1 MGKTVTSVVSAGLMI
16 AGVIATGG
24 LGTALI
30 VAGIAVQAASAFI
43 FKDKVPGSGYRDQ
56 SERKQML
63 RSASAPE
70 TVVVGKTMMS
80 GLLFFAEEEEGEQ
93 DENEELYMAL
103 AIASHPIHKLGQIY
117 FNDDKIEDLGDNA
130 QYEFHNGRTEA
141 DPYLLKHAP
150 SWKEDM
156 IGRGLAWLRLTLRF
170 DQEKFPYGVPNVK
183 SELWGKEIY
192 DPRTEKTAWSN
203 NGALVILDYYRHYLG
218 VPDSDIDWNAFKV
231 AADICDET
239 VQTPDGKSEP
249 RYTLN
254 GAYELEE
261 SPASVLEMMHKCI
274 AGEPTYIA
282 GKHGILMQVYN
293 GPALLTIDESQ
304 IIDTVTV
311 TPELSLR
318 DATNAIYGTFVDAE
332 QQYNKTDFEPVVIE
346 EWIEEDGL
354 EIKENMDYRFVT
366 SPYQANRLA
375 NLYLRKKRAGR
386 RIQLR
391 MNLDGYAYRPGD
403 VVKLELPSLGIS
415 DLEFRIADWKF
426 HPSEG
431 VEITLEEDGPY
442 IYEDLASKP
451 FVRPP
456 FTKLPT
462 GGVPAPINLAF
473 VPLSVTD
480 IVQGYISWQN
490 VASDIRYNTV
500 NILQND
506 KVIQSIQV
514 PGERVDING
523 LTRGT
528 YRVEVRAINVAGA
541 MSAPAISD
549 FAIQAPPAPIGVE
562 ITPGMFSLTA
572 SPRQGDS
579 AVFGYTFE
587 FWFSEKKLANLS
599 ENEVIT
605 KTNKVGQGQFWTKDN
620 LKAGTDYW
628 FYVRTV
634 NSYGKSQFVEA
645 VGQAS
650 GTPKD
655 MLDELGNN
663 FLTAEAGQIM
673 QEQID
678 FSKEAIAE
686 LELDTIDVKQKVVS
700 IDRDVEAVNEAVM
713 MNTKFTTEVHF
724 SLKEE
729 VADRK
734 AEIFRI
740 EQVQVTDREA
750 AARWQEQ
757 ITAKVDYNASEILN
771 IKDAQSSYE
780 KATAQQISQV
790 KADVDGVKSR
800 VTTVETAT
808 ADLKQSQAKFEQ
820 STTAEFGEMR
830 GYITHFETSLS
841 NVELAV
847 SEAIMQT
854 TAQVNQ
860 HSSELLQSKADVK
873 RIANATATNEKATAE
888 LAESVKAHYEDSQA
902 EFVDVRKSIAEK
914 DKAHS
919 ERTEQVRA
927 ELGKNINANKEEI
940 DKTNKE
946 LSDISAAVT
955 TNTKAIAETD
965 KTLTELEQVSS
976 SRFDSN
982 EATIA
987 NIQNTQANAESSQAE
1002 TTLQLAAQQNEQG
1015 SELLRAK
1022 ASIRETNKIIVDND
1036 KAYAQKFTQIDA
1048 QLGENGARFTRVEE
1062 ALADTQQSV
1071 AKSIERLDARFDE
1084 QEGMIEEKMQAT
1096 FKQTGDGVVTH
1107 SINITIV
1114 HNNVKYNAAG
1124 QVISAQVKNGKLES
1138 FIGYNANNF
1147 AWYNPVNGK
1156 MELFMAA
1163 KNGQLFIRD
1172 LFIEDGSITNAKI
1185 GNVIQSNNY
1194 LNGRPSWIIN
1204 KNGFAEFQ
1212 NIKAR
1217 GEIEATSG
1225 RLKNV
1230 VIEESCDILGKL
1242 KVENLEGNI
1251 VTVTQDVYHNLSF
1264 SHSNIV
1270 ELFKVKRRTQK
1281 CFIWV
1286 QGALTPYEV
1295 IPGGSSR
1302 VENRSAFAY
1311 RAPGYDSNGGEAD
1324 IYIDG
1329 VIQPRPNIYNMRGT
1343 SVSDTYAVNEFV
1355 LELSPGEG
1363 VASIGIKIPRLNS
1376 ETTRFIMRAR
1386 IIVFPDNQDV
1396 IFN

>member
-130 QYEFHNGRTEA
+130 QYEFHNGRTEV
-141 DPYLLKHAP
+141 DPYLLKKAP

-192 DPRTEKTAWSN
+192 DPRTEKTEWSN

-218 VPDSDIDWNAFKV
+218 VPDSDIDWDAFKS

-239 VQTPDGKSEP
+239 VQTPDGKNEP

-462 GGVPAPINLAF
+462 GGVAAPINLAF

-500 NILQND
+500 NILQNG

-549 FAIQAPPAPIGVE
+549 FAIQAPPSPIGVE

-572 SPRQGDS
+572 SPKQGDS

-605 KTNKVGQGQFWTKDN
+605 KTNKVGQGNFWTQEN
-620 LKAGTDYW
+620 LKAGHTYY
-628 FYVRTV
+628 FYIRTI
-634 NSYGKSQFVEA
+634 NSYGKSVFVEA
-645 VGQAS
+645 S
-650 GTPKD
+650 GVPVSLPSD
-655 MLDELGNN
+655 IFDDLDNTVRETDA
-663 FLTAEAGQIM
+663 F
-673 QEQID
+673 
-678 FSKEAIAE
+678 K
-686 LELDTIDVKQKVVS
+686 ELDKKLD
-700 IDRDVEAVNEAVM
+700 
-713 MNTKFTTEVHF
+713 
-724 SLKEE
+724 
-729 VADRK
+729 
-734 AEIFRI
+734 
-740 EQVQVTDREA
+740 
-750 AARWQEQ
+750 W
-757 ITAKVDYNASEILN
+757 NA
-771 IKDAQSSYE
+771 
-780 KATAQQISQV
+780 
-790 KADVDGVKSR
+790 
-800 VTTVETAT
+800 ETAIILSN
-808 ADLKQSQAKFEQ
+808 ADSQLSRSLLVKHGQSQA
-820 STTAEFGEMR
+820 GIR
-830 GYITHFETSLS
+830 
-841 NVELAV
+841 ELW
-847 SEAIMQT
+847 
-854 TAQVNQ
+854 
-860 HSSELLQSKADVK
+860 
-873 RIANATATNEKATAE
+873 
-888 LAESVKAHYEDSQA
+888 
-902 EFVDVRKSIAEK
+902 
-914 DKAHS
+914 
-919 ERTEQVRA
+919 QVRA
-927 ELGKNINANKEEI
+927 TDNEAWAQEVKEIYSAVGDNTSAIKETQTSITNLDEAIGQRFTEI
-940 DKTNKE
+940 RTKVDQAEADIASNSQAISNTNK
-946 LSDISAAVT
+946 AF
-955 TNTKAIAETD
+955 AEN
-965 KTLTELEQVSS
+965 KTQV
-976 SRFDSN
+976 
-982 EATIA
+982 
-987 NIQNTQANAESSQAE
+987 QA
-1002 TTLQLAAQQNEQG
+1002 
-1015 SELLRAK
+1015 K
-1022 ASIRETNKIIVDND
+1022 
-1036 KAYAQKFTQIDA
+1036 
-1048 QLGENGARFTRVEE
+1048 
-1062 ALADTQQSV
+1062 
-1071 AKSIERLDARFDE
+1071 FDE
-1084 QEGMIEEKMQAT
+1084 QEGMIQEKMQAT
-1096 FKQTGDGVVTH
+1096 FEQSGDGVVAH
-1107 SINITIV
+1107 SINITIKHDGV
-1114 HNNVKYNAAG
+1114 SYNAAG

-1138 FIGYNANNF
+1138 FFGYNANNF
-1147 AWYNPVNGK
+1147 AWYNPANGK
-1156 MELFMAA
+1156 MELFMYA
-1163 KNGQLFIRD
+1163 KNGQFFVRD

-1194 LNGRPSWIIN
+1194 VAGKSGWIIN
-1204 KNGFAEFQ
+1204 KNGFGEFQ

-1230 VIEESCDILGKL
+1230 VIEESCEILGKL
-1242 KVENLEGNI
+1242 NVENLEGNI
-1251 VTVTQDVYHNLSF
+1251 ISIHRD
-1264 SHSNIV
+1264 NIYLR
-1270 ELFKVKRRTQK
+1270 EIWNDGNIHTIFKVKQRSQYCT
-1281 CFIWV
+1281 IWV
-1286 QGALTPYEV
+1286 DGTITADET
-1295 IPGGSSR
+1295 IPINAIHK
-1302 VENRSAFAY
+1302 VENRAVIAY
-1311 RAPGYDSNGGEAD
+1311 RAPGFPIERAMFSVFMDGKEVDFNSHIYPLVTGNVAGFYAANDITITIPPGNSIVEIGIRIPHIPGESNGVLIRGRVFLLPHSDE
-1324 IYIDG
+1324 
-1329 VIQPRPNIYNMRGT
+1329 VILIN
-1343 SVSDTYAVNEFV
+1343 
-1355 LELSPGEG
+1355 
-1363 VASIGIKIPRLNS
+1363 
-1376 ETTRFIMRAR
+1376 
-1386 IIVFPDNQDV
+1386 
-1396 IFN
+1396 

>member
-218 VPDSDIDWNAFKV
+218 VPDSDIDWNAFKS

-403 VVKLELPSLGIS
+403 VIKLELPSLGIS

-500 NILQND
+500 NILQNG

-605 KTNKVGQGQFWTKDN
+605 KTNKVGQGNFWTQEN
-620 LKAGTDYW
+620 LKAGHTYY
-628 FYVRTV
+628 FYIRTI
-634 NSYGKSQFVEA
+634 NSYGKSVFVEA
-645 VGQAS
+645 S
-650 GTPKD
+650 GVPVSLPTD
-655 MLDELGNN
+655 IFDDLD
-663 FLTAEAGQIM
+663 
-673 QEQID
+673 
-678 FSKEAIAE
+678 
-686 LELDTIDVKQKVVS
+686 
-700 IDRDVEAVNEAVM
+700 
-713 MNTKFTTEVHF
+713 NT
-724 SLKEE
+724 
-729 VADRK
+729 
-734 AEIFRI
+734 
-740 EQVQVTDREA
+740 
-750 AARWQEQ
+750 
-757 ITAKVDYNASEILN
+757 
-771 IKDAQSSYE
+771 
-780 KATAQQISQV
+780 
-790 KADVDGVKSR
+790 
-800 VTTVETAT
+800 
-808 ADLKQSQAKFEQ
+808 
-820 STTAEFGEMR
+820 
-830 GYITHFETSLS
+830 
-841 NVELAV
+841 
-847 SEAIMQT
+847 
-854 TAQVNQ
+854 
-860 HSSELLQSKADVK
+860 
-873 RIANATATNEKATAE
+873 
-888 LAESVKAHYEDSQA
+888 
-902 EFVDVRKSIAEK
+902 
-914 DKAHS
+914 
-919 ERTEQVRA
+919 
-927 ELGKNINANKEEI
+927 
-940 DKTNKE
+940 
-946 LSDISAAVT
+946 
-955 TNTKAIAETD
+955 
-965 KTLTELEQVSS
+965 
-976 SRFDSN
+976 
-982 EATIA
+982 
-987 NIQNTQANAESSQAE
+987 
-1002 TTLQLAAQQNEQG
+1002 
-1015 SELLRAK
+1015 
-1022 ASIRETNKIIVDND
+1022 IRETEAFKQLDEKLNWNTESIAVLTNATYSLSTDVLQRSANAQAGITQLQQLRVSDNEAWAQDIKRVYASIDENAAEVKRAQNSIVDLN
-1036 KAYAQKFTQIDA
+1036 KAFAED
-1048 QLGENGARFTRVEE
+1048 RTRV
-1062 ALADTQQSV
+1062 Q
-1071 AKSIERLDARFDE
+1071 ARFDE

-1096 FKQTGDGVVTH
+1096 FEQSGDGVVTH
-1107 SINITIV
+1107 SINITIK
-1114 HNNVKYNAAG
+1114 HNGVSYNAAG

-1138 FIGYNANNF
+1138 YIGYNANNF

-1156 MELFMAA
+1156 MELFMYA

-1194 LNGRPSWIIN
+1194 VAGKSGWIIN
-1204 KNGFAEFQ
+1204 KNGFAELQ

-1264 SHSNIV
+1264 SHNNIV

-1286 QGALTPYEV
+1286 QGALNPYER
-1295 IPGGSSR
+1295 IPNNG
-1302 VENRSAFAY
+1302 VKPENRSAFAY
-1311 RAPGYDSNGGEAD
+1311 RAPFYRNGAGAAD

-1329 VIQPRPNIYNMRGT
+1329 VIQPRPSIYNMEDT
-1343 SVSDTYAVNEFV
+1343 STSDFYAVNEFV

-1363 VASIGIKIPRLNS
+1363 VASIGIKIPQGGS

>member
-415 DLEFRIADWKF
+415 ELEFRIADWKF

-500 NILQND
+500 NILQNG

-549 FAIQAPPAPIGVE
+549 FAIQAPPAPISVE

-605 KTNKVGQGQFWTKDN
+605 KTNKVGQGNFWTQEN
-620 LKAGTDYW
+620 LKAGHTYY
-628 FYVRTV
+628 FYIRTI
-634 NSYGKSQFVEA
+634 NSYGKSVFVEA
-645 VGQAS
+645 SGVPVSLPTDIFDDLDNTVRETEAFKQLSEELKWNTESIAVLTNATYSLSTDVLQRSANAQA
-650 GTPKD
+650 GITQ
-655 MLDELGNN
+655 LQQLR
-663 FLTAEAGQIM
+663 
-673 QEQID
+673 
-678 FSKEAIAE
+678 
-686 LELDTIDVKQKVVS
+686 VS
-700 IDRDVEAVNEAVM
+700 DNEAWAQDIKRVYASIGE
-713 MNTKFTTEVHF
+713 N
-724 SLKEE
+724 
-729 VADRK
+729 A
-734 AEIFRI
+734 AEIKHAQNSI
-740 EQVQVTDREA
+740 
-750 AARWQEQ
+750 
-757 ITAKVDYNASEILN
+757 VDL
-771 IKDAQSSYE
+771 
-780 KATAQQISQV
+780 
-790 KADVDGVKSR
+790 
-800 VTTVETAT
+800 
-808 ADLKQSQAKFEQ
+808 
-820 STTAEFGEMR
+820 
-830 GYITHFETSLS
+830 
-841 NVELAV
+841 
-847 SEAIMQT
+847 
-854 TAQVNQ
+854 
-860 HSSELLQSKADVK
+860 
-873 RIANATATNEKATAE
+873 
-888 LAESVKAHYEDSQA
+888 
-902 EFVDVRKSIAEK
+902 
-914 DKAHS
+914 DKAFS
-919 ERTEQVRA
+919 EDRTRVQ
-927 ELGKNINANKEEI
+927 
-940 DKTNKE
+940 
-946 LSDISAAVT
+946 
-955 TNTKAIAETD
+955 
-965 KTLTELEQVSS
+965 
-976 SRFDSN
+976 
-982 EATIA
+982 
-987 NIQNTQANAESSQAE
+987 
-1002 TTLQLAAQQNEQG
+1002 
-1015 SELLRAK
+1015 
-1022 ASIRETNKIIVDND
+1022 
-1036 KAYAQKFTQIDA
+1036 
-1048 QLGENGARFTRVEE
+1048 ARFN
-1062 ALADTQQSV
+1062 
-1071 AKSIERLDARFDE
+1071 E

-1096 FKQTGDGVVTH
+1096 FEQSGDGVVTH
-1107 SINITIV
+1107 SINITIK
-1114 HNNVKYNAAG
+1114 HNGVSYNAAG

-1147 AWYNPVNGK
+1147 AWYNPANGK
-1156 MELFMAA
+1156 MELFMYA
-1163 KNGQLFIRD
+1163 KNGQLFIKEAFLDKANVREMV
-1172 LFIEDGSITNAKI
+1172 LSEAIKSKNYELGKAGFIIDANT
-1185 GNVIQSNNY
+1185 GN
-1194 LNGRPSWIIN
+1194 
-1204 KNGFAEFQ
+1204 AEF
-1212 NIKAR
+1212 NNATFR
-1217 GEIEATSG
+1217 GTIDGADGNFNGTV
-1225 RLKNV
+1225 KV
-1230 VIEESCDILGKL
+1230 GKL
-1242 KVENLEGNI
+1242 IGNI
-1251 VTVTQDVYHNLSF
+1251 VSISDEIYINDKWKGDG
-1264 SHSNIV
+1264 IK
-1270 ELFKVKRRTQK
+1270 ELFKFKQRDTP
-1281 CFIWV
+1281 CYLWV
-1286 QGALTPYEV
+1286 SGSLHQDDYIPDWFGTKTPNRALMGYMAPYMGWGRGVAEIYV
-1295 IPGGSSR
+1295 DGILNAKTVSVWSGNP
-1302 VENRSAFAY
+1302 
-1311 RAPGYDSNGGEAD
+1311 SNTRKDE
-1324 IYIDG
+1324 Y
-1329 VIQPRPNIYNMRGT
+1329 VC
-1343 SVSDTYAVNEFV
+1343 NEFV
-1355 LELSPGEG
+1355 VKIPAGKGTS
-1363 VASIGIKIPRLNS
+1363 SIGIKIPYAGGGHGG
-1376 ETTRFIMRAR
+1376 EWTEFILRGRVFA
-1386 IIVFPDNQDV
+1386 FPDSSEEFLIN
-1396 IFN
+1396 

>member
-218 VPDSDIDWNAFKV
+218 VPDSDIDWNAFKS

-587 FWFSEKKLANLS
+587 FWFSEKKLTNLS

-605 KTNKVGQGQFWTKDN
+605 KTNKIGQGNFWTQEN
-620 LKAGTDYW
+620 LKAGHTYY
-628 FYVRTV
+628 FYIRTI
-634 NSYGKSQFVEA
+634 NSYGKSVFVEA
-645 VGQAS
+645 S
-650 GTPKD
+650 GVPVSLPTD
-655 MLDELGNN
+655 IFDDLDNTVRE
-663 FLTAEAGQIM
+663 TEAFKQLS
-673 QEQID
+673 EKLNWNTE
-678 FSKEAIAE
+678 SIAE
-686 LELDTIDVKQKVVS
+686 LV
-700 IDRDVEAVNEAVM
+700 
-713 MNTKFTTEVHF
+713 
-724 SLKEE
+724 
-729 VADRK
+729 
-734 AEIFRI
+734 
-740 EQVQVTDREA
+740 
-750 AARWQEQ
+750 
-757 ITAKVDYNASEILN
+757 
-771 IKDAQSSYE
+771 
-780 KATAQQISQV
+780 
-790 KADVDGVKSR
+790 
-800 VTTVETAT
+800 
-808 ADLKQSQAKFEQ
+808 
-820 STTAEFGEMR
+820 
-830 GYITHFETSLS
+830 
-841 NVELAV
+841 
-847 SEAIMQT
+847 
-854 TAQVNQ
+854 
-860 HSSELLQSKADVK
+860 
-873 RIANATATNEKATAE
+873 NAT
-888 LAESVKAHYEDSQA
+888 Y
-902 EFVDVRKSIAEK
+902 
-914 DKAHS
+914 
-919 ERTEQVRA
+919 
-927 ELGKNINANKEEI
+927 
-940 DKTNKE
+940 E
-946 LSDISAAVT
+946 LS
-955 TNTKAIAETD
+955 TD
-965 KTLTELEQVSS
+965 LLV
-976 SRFDSN
+976 RDG
-982 EATIA
+982 
-987 NIQNTQANAESSQAE
+987 NTQAGIKDLRKVFANQQEAWAQEIKEIYSAVGENKSAIEETQTSITKLDEAFGQRFTAIRTDMDNAQADIISNSQAIS
-1002 TTLQLAAQQNEQG
+1002 N
-1015 SELLRAK
+1015 
-1022 ASIRETNKIIVDND
+1022 TNKAFAEN
-1036 KAYAQKFTQIDA
+1036 KTQV
-1048 QLGENGARFTRVEE
+1048 Q
-1062 ALADTQQSV
+1062 
-1071 AKSIERLDARFDE
+1071 AKFDE
-1084 QEGMIEEKMQAT
+1084 QEGMIQEKMQAT
-1096 FKQTGDGVVTH
+1096 FKQSGDGVVTH
-1107 SINITIV
+1107 SINITIK
-1114 HNNVKYNAAG
+1114 HNGVSYNAAG

-1163 KNGQLFIRD
+1163 KNGQFFIREA
-1172 LFIEDGSITNAKI
+1172 FIGDATITSAKI
-1185 GNVIQSNNY
+1185 ADVLQSTN
-1194 LNGRPSWIIN
+1194 
-1204 KNGFAEFQ
+1204 
-1212 NIKAR
+1212 
-1217 GEIEATSG
+1217 
-1225 RLKNV
+1225 
-1230 VIEESCDILGKL
+1230 
-1242 KVENLEGNI
+1242 
-1251 VTVTQDVYHNLSF
+1251 F
-1264 SHSNIV
+1264 SHAN
-1270 ELFKVKRRTQK
+1270 KV
-1281 CFIWV
+1281 
-1286 QGALTPYEV
+1286 
-1295 IPGGSSR
+1295 
-1302 VENRSAFAY
+1302 
-1311 RAPGYDSNGGEAD
+1311 GY
-1324 IYIDG
+1324 
-1329 VIQPRPNIYNMRGT
+1329 QLNMRTGEEIKYGNNAQGYWIETNILKRLFDKKGT
-1343 SVSDTYAVNEFV
+1343 MR
-1355 LELSPGEG
+1355 
-1363 VASIGIKIPRLNS
+1363 IRMGIW
-1376 ETTRFIMRAR
+1376 
-1386 IIVFPDNQDV
+1386 
-1396 IFN
+1396 

>member
-103 AIASHPIHKLGQIY
+103 ALASHPIHKLGQIY
-117 FNDDKIEDLGDNA
+117 FNDDKIEDLGNNA
-130 QYEFHNGRTEA
+130 QYELHNGRTEA

-282 GKHGILMQVYN
+282 GKHGILMQIYN

-403 VVKLELPSLGIS
+403 VIKLELPSLGIS

-462 GGVPAPINLAF
+462 GGVAAPINLAF

-500 NILQND
+500 NILQNG

-572 SPRQGDS
+572 YPKQGDS

-605 KTNKVGQGQFWTKDN
+605 KTNKVGQGNFWTQEN
-620 LKAGTDYW
+620 LKAGHTYY
-628 FYVRTV
+628 FYIRTI
-634 NSYGKSQFVEA
+634 NSYGKSVFVEA
-645 VGQAS
+645 SGVPVSLPTDIFDDLDNTVRETEAFKQLSEELKWNTESIAVLTNATYSLSTDVLQRSANAQAGITQLQQLRVSDNEAWAQEIKEIYSAVGENKSAIEETQTS
-650 GTPKD
+650 ITK
-655 MLDELGNN
+655 LDEAFGQR
-663 FLTAEAGQIM
+663 FTAIRTDMDNAQADIISNS
-673 QEQID
+673 Q
-678 FSKEAIAE
+678 AISNTNKAFAE
-686 LELDTIDVKQKVVS
+686 NKT
-700 IDRDVEAVNEAVM
+700 
-713 MNTKFTTEVHF
+713 
-724 SLKEE
+724 
-729 VADRK
+729 
-734 AEIFRI
+734 
-740 EQVQVTDREA
+740 QVQ
-750 AARWQEQ
+750 
-757 ITAKVDYNASEILN
+757 AK
-771 IKDAQSSYE
+771 
-780 KATAQQISQV
+780 
-790 KADVDGVKSR
+790 
-800 VTTVETAT
+800 
-808 ADLKQSQAKFEQ
+808 
-820 STTAEFGEMR
+820 
-830 GYITHFETSLS
+830 
-841 NVELAV
+841 
-847 SEAIMQT
+847 
-854 TAQVNQ
+854 
-860 HSSELLQSKADVK
+860 
-873 RIANATATNEKATAE
+873 
-888 LAESVKAHYEDSQA
+888 
-902 EFVDVRKSIAEK
+902 
-914 DKAHS
+914 
-919 ERTEQVRA
+919 
-927 ELGKNINANKEEI
+927 
-940 DKTNKE
+940 
-946 LSDISAAVT
+946 
-955 TNTKAIAETD
+955 
-965 KTLTELEQVSS
+965 
-976 SRFDSN
+976 
-982 EATIA
+982 
-987 NIQNTQANAESSQAE
+987 
-1002 TTLQLAAQQNEQG
+1002 
-1015 SELLRAK
+1015 
-1022 ASIRETNKIIVDND
+1022 
-1036 KAYAQKFTQIDA
+1036 
-1048 QLGENGARFTRVEE
+1048 
-1062 ALADTQQSV
+1062 
-1071 AKSIERLDARFDE
+1071 FDE
-1084 QEGMIEEKMQAT
+1084 QEGMIQEKMQAT
-1096 FKQTGDGVVTH
+1096 FEQSGDGVVTH
-1107 SINITIV
+1107 SINITIK
-1114 HNNVKYNAAG
+1114 HNGVSYNAAG

-1138 FIGYNANNF
+1138 YIGYNANNF

-1156 MELFMAA
+1156 MELFMYA

-1264 SHSNIV
+1264 SHNNIV

-1286 QGALTPYEV
+1286 QGALNPYER
-1295 IPGGSSR
+1295 IPNNG
-1302 VENRSAFAY
+1302 VKPENRSAFAY
-1311 RAPGYDSNGGEAD
+1311 RAPFYRNGAGAAD

-1329 VIQPRPNIYNMRGT
+1329 VIQPRPSIYNMEDT
-1343 SVSDTYAVNEFV
+1343 STSDFYAVNEFV

-1363 VASIGIKIPRLNS
+1363 VASIGIKIPQGGS

>member
-117 FNDDKIEDLGDNA
+117 FNDDKIEDLGNNA
-130 QYEFHNGRTEA
+130 QYEFHNDRTEA

-415 DLEFRIADWKF
+415 ELEFRIADWKF

-462 GGVPAPINLAF
+462 GGVPAPINLVF

-500 NILQND
+500 NILQNG

-605 KTNKVGQGQFWTKDN
+605 KTNKVGQGNFWTQEN
-620 LKAGTDYW
+620 LKAGHTYY
-628 FYVRTV
+628 FYIRTI
-634 NSYGKSQFVEA
+634 NSYGKSVFVEA
-645 VGQAS
+645 SGVPVSLPTDIFDDLDNTVRETEAFKQLSEELKWNTESIAVLTNATYSLSTDVLQRSANAQA
-650 GTPKD
+650 GITQ
-655 MLDELGNN
+655 LQQLR
-663 FLTAEAGQIM
+663 
-673 QEQID
+673 
-678 FSKEAIAE
+678 
-686 LELDTIDVKQKVVS
+686 VS
-700 IDRDVEAVNEAVM
+700 DNEAW
-713 MNTKFTTEVHF
+713 
-724 SLKEE
+724 
-729 VADRK
+729 AQD
-734 AEIFRI
+734 
-740 EQVQVTDREA
+740 
-750 AARWQEQ
+750 
-757 ITAKVDYNASEILN
+757 
-771 IKDAQSSYE
+771 IK
-780 KATAQQISQV
+780 
-790 KADVDGVKSR
+790 R
-800 VTTVETAT
+800 V
-808 ADLKQSQAKFEQ
+808 
-820 STTAEFGEMR
+820 
-830 GYITHFETSLS
+830 Y
-841 NVELAV
+841 
-847 SEAIMQT
+847 
-854 TAQVNQ
+854 
-860 HSSELLQSKADVK
+860 
-873 RIANATATNEKATAE
+873 
-888 LAESVKAHYEDSQA
+888 
-902 EFVDVRKSIAEK
+902 
-914 DKAHS
+914 
-919 ERTEQVRA
+919 
-927 ELGKNINANKEEI
+927 
-940 DKTNKE
+940 
-946 LSDISAAVT
+946 
-955 TNTKAIAETD
+955 
-965 KTLTELEQVSS
+965 
-976 SRFDSN
+976 
-982 EATIA
+982 
-987 NIQNTQANAESSQAE
+987 
-1002 TTLQLAAQQNEQG
+1002 
-1015 SELLRAK
+1015 
-1022 ASIRETNKIIVDND
+1022 ASIEDND
-1036 KAYAQKFTQIDA
+1036 KALRAEIKETQTSITELNKAFGQTTTEIRTELKITNDATNKRIDDTNQK
-1048 QLGENGARFTRVEE
+1048 LGNTDKEVGRIRADVLTNKE
-1062 ALADTQQSV
+1062 AISETNKAM
-1071 AKSIERLDARFDE
+1071 AKSEE
-1084 QEGMIEEKMQAT
+1084 QVQAQFGKQQGMINQKMQAE
-1096 FKQTGDGVVTH
+1096 FSQTGDGVVTH

-1138 FIGYNANNF
+1138 YIGYNANNF

-1163 KNGQLFIRD
+1163 KNGQFFIREA
-1172 LFIEDGSITNAKI
+1172 FIEDGSITNAKI

-1264 SHSNIV
+1264 SHNNIV

-1286 QGALTPYEV
+1286 QGALNPYER
-1295 IPGGSSR
+1295 IPNNG
-1302 VENRSAFAY
+1302 VKPENRSAFAY
-1311 RAPGYDSNGGEAD
+1311 RAPFYRNGAGAAD

-1329 VIQPRPNIYNMRGT
+1329 VIQPRPSIYNMEDTAT
-1343 SVSDTYAVNEFV
+1343 SDFYAVNEFV

-1363 VASIGIKIPRLNS
+1363 VASIGIKIPQGGS

>member
-117 FNDDKIEDLGDNA
+117 FNDDKIEDLGNNA
-130 QYEFHNGRTEA
+130 QYEFHNDRTEA

-293 GPALLTIDESQ
+293 GPALLIIDESQ

-500 NILQND
+500 NILQNG

-605 KTNKVGQGQFWTKDN
+605 KTNKVGQGNFWTQEN
-620 LKAGTDYW
+620 LKAGHTYY
-628 FYVRTV
+628 FYIRTI
-634 NSYGKSQFVEA
+634 NSYGKSVFVEA
-645 VGQAS
+645 S
-650 GTPKD
+650 GVPVSLPTD
-655 MLDELGNN
+655 IFDDLD
-663 FLTAEAGQIM
+663 
-673 QEQID
+673 
-678 FSKEAIAE
+678 
-686 LELDTIDVKQKVVS
+686 
-700 IDRDVEAVNEAVM
+700 
-713 MNTKFTTEVHF
+713 NT
-724 SLKEE
+724 
-729 VADRK
+729 
-734 AEIFRI
+734 
-740 EQVQVTDREA
+740 
-750 AARWQEQ
+750 
-757 ITAKVDYNASEILN
+757 
-771 IKDAQSSYE
+771 
-780 KATAQQISQV
+780 
-790 KADVDGVKSR
+790 
-800 VTTVETAT
+800 
-808 ADLKQSQAKFEQ
+808 
-820 STTAEFGEMR
+820 
-830 GYITHFETSLS
+830 
-841 NVELAV
+841 
-847 SEAIMQT
+847 
-854 TAQVNQ
+854 
-860 HSSELLQSKADVK
+860 
-873 RIANATATNEKATAE
+873 
-888 LAESVKAHYEDSQA
+888 
-902 EFVDVRKSIAEK
+902 
-914 DKAHS
+914 
-919 ERTEQVRA
+919 
-927 ELGKNINANKEEI
+927 
-940 DKTNKE
+940 
-946 LSDISAAVT
+946 
-955 TNTKAIAETD
+955 
-965 KTLTELEQVSS
+965 
-976 SRFDSN
+976 
-982 EATIA
+982 
-987 NIQNTQANAESSQAE
+987 
-1002 TTLQLAAQQNEQG
+1002 
-1015 SELLRAK
+1015 
-1022 ASIRETNKIIVDND
+1022 IRETEAFKQLSEELKWNTESIAVLTNATYSLSTDVLQRSANAQAGITQLQQLRVSDNEAWAQDIKRVYASIEDND
-1036 KAYAQKFTQIDA
+1036 KALRAEIKETQTSITELNKAFGQTTTEIRTELKTTNDATNKRIDDTNQKLSNTDKEVGRIRADVA
-1048 QLGENGARFTRVEE
+1048 TNKE
-1062 ALADTQQSV
+1062 AISETNKAM
-1071 AKSIERLDARFDE
+1071 AKSEE
-1084 QEGMIEEKMQAT
+1084 QVQAQFGKQQGMINQKMQAE
-1096 FKQTGDGVVTH
+1096 FSQTGDGVVTH

-1156 MELFMAA
+1156 MELFMAV
-1163 KNGQLFIRD
+1163 KNGQLFVREA
-1172 LFIEDGSITNAKI
+1172 FIGDATITSAKI
-1185 GNVIQSNNY
+1185 ADVLQSTN
-1194 LNGRPSWIIN
+1194 
-1204 KNGFAEFQ
+1204 
-1212 NIKAR
+1212 
-1217 GEIEATSG
+1217 
-1225 RLKNV
+1225 
-1230 VIEESCDILGKL
+1230 
-1242 KVENLEGNI
+1242 
-1251 VTVTQDVYHNLSF
+1251 F
-1264 SHSNIV
+1264 SHAN
-1270 ELFKVKRRTQK
+1270 KV
-1281 CFIWV
+1281 
-1286 QGALTPYEV
+1286 
-1295 IPGGSSR
+1295 
-1302 VENRSAFAY
+1302 
-1311 RAPGYDSNGGEAD
+1311 GY
-1324 IYIDG
+1324 
-1329 VIQPRPNIYNMRGT
+1329 QLNMRTGEEIKYGNNAQGYWIETNILKRLFDKKGT
-1343 SVSDTYAVNEFV
+1343 MR
-1355 LELSPGEG
+1355 
-1363 VASIGIKIPRLNS
+1363 IRMGIW
-1376 ETTRFIMRAR
+1376 
-1386 IIVFPDNQDV
+1386 
-1396 IFN
+1396 

>member
-103 AIASHPIHKLGQIY
+103 ALASHPIHKLGQIY
-117 FNDDKIEDLGDNA
+117 FNDDKIEDLGNNA
-130 QYEFHNGRTEA
+130 QYEFHNGRAEA

-218 VPDSDIDWNAFKV
+218 VPDSDIDWDAFKS

-332 QQYNKTDFEPVVIE
+332 QQYNKTDFEPIVIE

-403 VVKLELPSLGIS
+403 VIKLELPSLGIS

-500 NILQND
+500 NILQNG

-572 SPRQGDS
+572 YPKQGDS

-587 FWFSEKKLANLS
+587 FWFSEKKLTNLS

-605 KTNKVGQGQFWTKDN
+605 KTNKIGQGNFWTQEN
-620 LKAGTDYW
+620 LKAGHTYY
-628 FYVRTV
+628 FYIRTI
-634 NSYGKSQFVEA
+634 NSYGKSVFVEA
-645 VGQAS
+645 SGVPVSLPTDIFDDLDNTVRETEAFKQLSEELKWNTESIAVLTNATYSLSTDVLQRSANAQAGITQLQQLRVSDNEAWAQEIKEIYSAVGENKSAIKETQTSITELNKAF
-650 GTPKD
+650 GQTTTEIRTELKTTND
-655 MLDELGNN
+655 ATNKRIDDTNQKLGNTDKEVGRIRADVATN
-663 FLTAEAGQIM
+663 
-673 QEQID
+673 
-678 FSKEAIAE
+678 KEAISE
-686 LELDTIDVKQKVVS
+686 T
-700 IDRDVEAVNEAVM
+700 N
-713 MNTKFTTEVHF
+713 
-724 SLKEE
+724 
-729 VADRK
+729 K
-734 AEIFRI
+734 AMAKSE
-740 EQVQVTDREA
+740 EQVQ
-750 AARWQEQ
+750 
-757 ITAKVDYNASEILN
+757 
-771 IKDAQSSYE
+771 AQFG
-780 KATAQQISQV
+780 KQQGMI
-790 KADVDGVKSR
+790 
-800 VTTVETAT
+800 
-808 ADLKQSQAKFEQ
+808 
-820 STTAEFGEMR
+820 
-830 GYITHFETSLS
+830 
-841 NVELAV
+841 
-847 SEAIMQT
+847 
-854 TAQVNQ
+854 NQ
-860 HSSELLQSKADVK
+860 KM
-873 RIANATATNEKATAE
+873 
-888 LAESVKAHYEDSQA
+888 QA
-902 EFVDVRKSIAEK
+902 EFS
-914 DKAHS
+914 
-919 ERTEQVRA
+919 
-927 ELGKNINANKEEI
+927 
-940 DKTNKE
+940 
-946 LSDISAAVT
+946 
-955 TNTKAIAETD
+955 
-965 KTLTELEQVSS
+965 
-976 SRFDSN
+976 
-982 EATIA
+982 
-987 NIQNTQANAESSQAE
+987 
-1002 TTLQLAAQQNEQG
+1002 
-1015 SELLRAK
+1015 
-1022 ASIRETNKIIVDND
+1022 
-1036 KAYAQKFTQIDA
+1036 
-1048 QLGENGARFTRVEE
+1048 
-1062 ALADTQQSV
+1062 
-1071 AKSIERLDARFDE
+1071 
-1084 QEGMIEEKMQAT
+1084 
-1096 FKQTGDGVVTH
+1096 QTGDGVVTH

-1156 MELFMAA
+1156 MELFMYV
-1163 KNGQLFIRD
+1163 KNGQMFMREAFINEAWLNSVVVTEYIKSGD
-1172 LFIEDGSITNAKI
+1172 YAPGKSGFLIDGKTSNIEMNKGIFRGELDIGTNKTGAHTVITNERIAVYGDK
-1185 GNVIQSNNY
+1185 
-1194 LNGRPSWIIN
+1194 
-1204 KNGFAEFQ
+1204 
-1212 NIKAR
+1212 
-1217 GEIEATSG
+1217 GEIRVEIG
-1225 RLKNV
+1225 R
-1230 VIEESCDILGKL
+1230 ILG
-1242 KVENLEGNI
+1242 
-1251 VTVTQDVYHNLSF
+1251 
-1264 SHSNIV
+1264 
-1270 ELFKVKRRTQK
+1270 R
-1281 CFIWV
+1281 
-1286 QGALTPYEV
+1286 
-1295 IPGGSSR
+1295 
-1302 VENRSAFAY
+1302 
-1311 RAPGYDSNGGEAD
+1311 
-1324 IYIDG
+1324 
-1329 VIQPRPNIYNMRGT
+1329 
-1343 SVSDTYAVNEFV
+1343 
-1355 LELSPGEG
+1355 
-1363 VASIGIKIPRLNS
+1363 
-1376 ETTRFIMRAR
+1376 
-1386 IIVFPDNQDV
+1386 
-1396 IFN
+1396 

>member
-117 FNDDKIEDLGDNA
+117 FNDDKIEDLGNNA
-130 QYEFHNGRTEA
+130 QYEFHNDRTEA

-293 GPALLTIDESQ
+293 GPALLIIDESQ

-572 SPRQGDS
+572 YPKQGDS

-605 KTNKVGQGQFWTKDN
+605 KTNKVGQGNFWTQEN
-620 LKAGTDYW
+620 LKAGHTYY
-628 FYVRTV
+628 FYIRTI
-634 NSYGKSQFVEA
+634 NSYGKSVFVEA
-645 VGQAS
+645 SGVPVSLPTDIFDDLDNTVRETEAFKQLSEELKWNTESIAVLTNATYSLSTDVLQRSANAQA
-650 GTPKD
+650 GITQ
-655 MLDELGNN
+655 LQQLR
-663 FLTAEAGQIM
+663 
-673 QEQID
+673 
-678 FSKEAIAE
+678 
-686 LELDTIDVKQKVVS
+686 VS
-700 IDRDVEAVNEAVM
+700 DNEAW
-713 MNTKFTTEVHF
+713 
-724 SLKEE
+724 
-729 VADRK
+729 AQD
-734 AEIFRI
+734 
-740 EQVQVTDREA
+740 
-750 AARWQEQ
+750 
-757 ITAKVDYNASEILN
+757 
-771 IKDAQSSYE
+771 IK
-780 KATAQQISQV
+780 
-790 KADVDGVKSR
+790 R
-800 VTTVETAT
+800 V
-808 ADLKQSQAKFEQ
+808 
-820 STTAEFGEMR
+820 
-830 GYITHFETSLS
+830 Y
-841 NVELAV
+841 
-847 SEAIMQT
+847 
-854 TAQVNQ
+854 
-860 HSSELLQSKADVK
+860 
-873 RIANATATNEKATAE
+873 
-888 LAESVKAHYEDSQA
+888 
-902 EFVDVRKSIAEK
+902 
-914 DKAHS
+914 
-919 ERTEQVRA
+919 
-927 ELGKNINANKEEI
+927 
-940 DKTNKE
+940 
-946 LSDISAAVT
+946 
-955 TNTKAIAETD
+955 
-965 KTLTELEQVSS
+965 
-976 SRFDSN
+976 
-982 EATIA
+982 
-987 NIQNTQANAESSQAE
+987 
-1002 TTLQLAAQQNEQG
+1002 
-1015 SELLRAK
+1015 
-1022 ASIRETNKIIVDND
+1022 ASIEDND
-1036 KAYAQKFTQIDA
+1036 KALRAEIKETQTSITELNKAFGQTTTEIRTELKTTNDATNKRIDDTNQK
-1048 QLGENGARFTRVEE
+1048 LGNTDKEVGRIRADVATNKE
-1062 ALADTQQSV
+1062 AISETNKAM
-1071 AKSIERLDARFDE
+1071 AKSEE
-1084 QEGMIEEKMQAT
+1084 QVQAQFGKQQGMINQKMQAE
-1096 FKQTGDGVVTH
+1096 FSQTGDGVVTH

-1138 FIGYNANNF
+1138 FFGYNANNF

-1156 MELFMAA
+1156 MELFMYA
-1163 KNGQLFIRD
+1163 KNGQFFIKEAFLDKASIREMVLSESIRSD
-1172 LFIEDGSITNAKI
+1172 NYVPGKSGFIIDVKNNKLEMYGGNGGTTLTN
-1185 GNVIQSNNY
+1185 
-1194 LNGRPSWIIN
+1194 
-1204 KNGFAEFQ
+1204 Q
-1212 NIKAR
+1212 NLYVKDET
-1217 GEIEATSG
+1217 GY
-1225 RLKNV
+1225 NV
-1230 VIEESCDILGKL
+1230 VIFGDI
-1242 KVENLEGNI
+1242 
-1251 VTVTQDVYHNLSF
+1251 T
-1264 SHSNIV
+1264 
-1270 ELFKVKRRTQK
+1270 
-1281 CFIWV
+1281 
-1286 QGALTPYEV
+1286 
-1295 IPGGSSR
+1295 
-1302 VENRSAFAY
+1302 
-1311 RAPGYDSNGGEAD
+1311 
-1324 IYIDG
+1324 
-1329 VIQPRPNIYNMRGT
+1329 
-1343 SVSDTYAVNEFV
+1343 NE
-1355 LELSPGEG
+1355 
-1363 VASIGIKIPRLNS
+1363 R
-1376 ETTRFIMRAR
+1376 
-1386 IIVFPDNQDV
+1386 
-1396 IFN
+1396 

>member
-117 FNDDKIEDLGDNA
+117 FNDDKIEDLGNNA
-130 QYEFHNGRTEA
+130 QYEFHNDRTEA

-293 GPALLTIDESQ
+293 GPALLIIDESQ

-572 SPRQGDS
+572 YPKQGDS

-605 KTNKVGQGQFWTKDN
+605 KTNKVGQGNFWTQEN
-620 LKAGTDYW
+620 LKAGHTYY
-628 FYVRTV
+628 FYIRTI
-634 NSYGKSQFVEA
+634 NSYGKSVFVEA
-645 VGQAS
+645 SGVPVSLPTDIFDDLDNTVRETEAFKQLSEELKWNTESIAVLTNATYSLSTDVLQRSANAQA
-650 GTPKD
+650 GITQ
-655 MLDELGNN
+655 LQQLR
-663 FLTAEAGQIM
+663 
-673 QEQID
+673 
-678 FSKEAIAE
+678 
-686 LELDTIDVKQKVVS
+686 VS
-700 IDRDVEAVNEAVM
+700 DNEAW
-713 MNTKFTTEVHF
+713 
-724 SLKEE
+724 
-729 VADRK
+729 AQD
-734 AEIFRI
+734 
-740 EQVQVTDREA
+740 
-750 AARWQEQ
+750 
-757 ITAKVDYNASEILN
+757 
-771 IKDAQSSYE
+771 IK
-780 KATAQQISQV
+780 
-790 KADVDGVKSR
+790 R
-800 VTTVETAT
+800 V
-808 ADLKQSQAKFEQ
+808 
-820 STTAEFGEMR
+820 
-830 GYITHFETSLS
+830 Y
-841 NVELAV
+841 
-847 SEAIMQT
+847 
-854 TAQVNQ
+854 
-860 HSSELLQSKADVK
+860 
-873 RIANATATNEKATAE
+873 
-888 LAESVKAHYEDSQA
+888 
-902 EFVDVRKSIAEK
+902 
-914 DKAHS
+914 
-919 ERTEQVRA
+919 
-927 ELGKNINANKEEI
+927 
-940 DKTNKE
+940 
-946 LSDISAAVT
+946 
-955 TNTKAIAETD
+955 
-965 KTLTELEQVSS
+965 
-976 SRFDSN
+976 
-982 EATIA
+982 
-987 NIQNTQANAESSQAE
+987 
-1002 TTLQLAAQQNEQG
+1002 
-1015 SELLRAK
+1015 
-1022 ASIRETNKIIVDND
+1022 ASIEDND
-1036 KAYAQKFTQIDA
+1036 KALRAEIKETQTSITELNKAFGQTTTEIRTELKTTNDATNKRIDDTNQK
-1048 QLGENGARFTRVEE
+1048 LGNTDKEVGRIRADVATNKE
-1062 ALADTQQSV
+1062 AISETNKAM
-1071 AKSIERLDARFDE
+1071 AKSEE
-1084 QEGMIEEKMQAT
+1084 QVQAQFGKQQGMINQKMQAE
-1096 FKQTGDGVVTH
+1096 FSQTGDGVVTH

-1138 FIGYNANNF
+1138 FFGYNANNF

-1156 MELFMAA
+1156 MELFMYA
-1163 KNGQLFIRD
+1163 KNGQFFIKEAFLDKASIREMVLSESIRSD
-1172 LFIEDGSITNAKI
+1172 NYVPGKSGFIIDVKNNKLEMYGGNGGTTLTN
-1185 GNVIQSNNY
+1185 
-1194 LNGRPSWIIN
+1194 
-1204 KNGFAEFQ
+1204 Q
-1212 NIKAR
+1212 NLYVKDET
-1217 GEIEATSG
+1217 GY
-1225 RLKNV
+1225 NV
-1230 VIEESCDILGKL
+1230 VIIGDI
-1242 KVENLEGNI
+1242 
-1251 VTVTQDVYHNLSF
+1251 T
-1264 SHSNIV
+1264 
-1270 ELFKVKRRTQK
+1270 
-1281 CFIWV
+1281 
-1286 QGALTPYEV
+1286 
-1295 IPGGSSR
+1295 
-1302 VENRSAFAY
+1302 
-1311 RAPGYDSNGGEAD
+1311 
-1324 IYIDG
+1324 
-1329 VIQPRPNIYNMRGT
+1329 
-1343 SVSDTYAVNEFV
+1343 NE
-1355 LELSPGEG
+1355 
-1363 VASIGIKIPRLNS
+1363 R
-1376 ETTRFIMRAR
+1376 
-1386 IIVFPDNQDV
+1386 
-1396 IFN
+1396 

>member
-403 VVKLELPSLGIS
+403 VIKLELPSLGIS

-473 VPLSVTD
+473 APLSVTD

-500 NILQND
+500 NILQNG

-549 FAIQAPPAPIGVE
+549 FAIQAPPAPISVE

-587 FWFSEKKLANLS
+587 FWFSEKKVAELT

-605 KTNKVGQGQFWTKDN
+605 KTNKVGQGNFWTQEN
-620 LKAGTDYW
+620 LKAGHTYY
-628 FYVRTV
+628 FYIRTI
-634 NSYGKSQFVEA
+634 NSYGKSVFVEA
-645 VGQAS
+645 SGVPVSLPTDIFDDLDNTVRETEAFKQLSEELKWNTESIAVLTNATYSLSTDVLQRSANAQA
-650 GTPKD
+650 GITQ
-655 MLDELGNN
+655 LQQLR
-663 FLTAEAGQIM
+663 
-673 QEQID
+673 
-678 FSKEAIAE
+678 
-686 LELDTIDVKQKVVS
+686 VS
-700 IDRDVEAVNEAVM
+700 DNEAW
-713 MNTKFTTEVHF
+713 
-724 SLKEE
+724 
-729 VADRK
+729 AQD
-734 AEIFRI
+734 
-740 EQVQVTDREA
+740 
-750 AARWQEQ
+750 
-757 ITAKVDYNASEILN
+757 
-771 IKDAQSSYE
+771 IK
-780 KATAQQISQV
+780 
-790 KADVDGVKSR
+790 R
-800 VTTVETAT
+800 V
-808 ADLKQSQAKFEQ
+808 
-820 STTAEFGEMR
+820 
-830 GYITHFETSLS
+830 Y
-841 NVELAV
+841 
-847 SEAIMQT
+847 
-854 TAQVNQ
+854 
-860 HSSELLQSKADVK
+860 
-873 RIANATATNEKATAE
+873 
-888 LAESVKAHYEDSQA
+888 
-902 EFVDVRKSIAEK
+902 
-914 DKAHS
+914 
-919 ERTEQVRA
+919 
-927 ELGKNINANKEEI
+927 
-940 DKTNKE
+940 
-946 LSDISAAVT
+946 
-955 TNTKAIAETD
+955 
-965 KTLTELEQVSS
+965 
-976 SRFDSN
+976 
-982 EATIA
+982 
-987 NIQNTQANAESSQAE
+987 
-1002 TTLQLAAQQNEQG
+1002 
-1015 SELLRAK
+1015 
-1022 ASIRETNKIIVDND
+1022 ASIEDND
-1036 KAYAQKFTQIDA
+1036 KALRAEIKETQTSITELNKAFGQTTTEIRTELKTTNDATNKRIDDTNQK
-1048 QLGENGARFTRVEE
+1048 LGNTDKEVGRIRADVATNKE
-1062 ALADTQQSV
+1062 AISETNKAM
-1071 AKSIERLDARFDE
+1071 AKSEE
-1084 QEGMIEEKMQAT
+1084 QVQAQFGKQQGMINQKMQAE
-1096 FKQTGDGVVTH
+1096 FSQTGDGVVTH

-1156 MELFMAA
+1156 MELFMYA
-1163 KNGQLFIRD
+1163 KNGQFFIREA
-1172 LFIEDGSITNAKI
+1172 FIGDATITSAKI
-1185 GNVIQSNNY
+1185 ADVLQSTN
-1194 LNGRPSWIIN
+1194 
-1204 KNGFAEFQ
+1204 
-1212 NIKAR
+1212 
-1217 GEIEATSG
+1217 
-1225 RLKNV
+1225 
-1230 VIEESCDILGKL
+1230 
-1242 KVENLEGNI
+1242 
-1251 VTVTQDVYHNLSF
+1251 F
-1264 SHSNIV
+1264 SHAN
-1270 ELFKVKRRTQK
+1270 KV
-1281 CFIWV
+1281 
-1286 QGALTPYEV
+1286 
-1295 IPGGSSR
+1295 
-1302 VENRSAFAY
+1302 
-1311 RAPGYDSNGGEAD
+1311 GY
-1324 IYIDG
+1324 
-1329 VIQPRPNIYNMRGT
+1329 QLNMRTGEEIKYGNNAQGYWIETNILKRLFDKKGT
-1343 SVSDTYAVNEFV
+1343 MR
-1355 LELSPGEG
+1355 
-1363 VASIGIKIPRLNS
+1363 IRMGIW
-1376 ETTRFIMRAR
+1376 
-1386 IIVFPDNQDV
+1386 
-1396 IFN
+1396 

>member
-43 FKDKVPGSGYRDQ
+43 FKDKVPSSGYRDQ

-117 FNDDKIEDLGDNA
+117 FNDDKIEDLGNNA

-403 VVKLELPSLGIS
+403 VINLELPSLGIS

-473 VPLSVTD
+473 APLSVTD

-500 NILQND
+500 NILQNG

-599 ENEVIT
+599 ENEVMS
-605 KTNKVGQGQFWTKDN
+605 KTNKVGQGHYWTQEN
-620 LKAGTDYW
+620 LKPGHRYY
-628 FYVRTV
+628 FYVRTL
-634 NSYGKSQFVEA
+634 NSYGKSLFVEA
-645 VGQAS
+645 S
-650 GTPKD
+650 GVCSAQTD
-655 MLDELGNN
+655 LLLDELS
-663 FLTAEAGQIM
+663 GQI
-673 QEQID
+673 
-678 FSKEAIAE
+678 S
-686 LELDTIDVKQKVVS
+686 
-700 IDRDVEAVNEAVM
+700 RDQ
-713 MNTKFTTEVHF
+713 
-724 SLKEE
+724 L
-729 VADRK
+729 
-734 AEIFRI
+734 
-740 EQVQVTDREA
+740 
-750 AARWQEQ
+750 AR
-757 ITAKVDYNASEILN
+757 
-771 IKDAQSSYE
+771 
-780 KATAQQISQV
+780 
-790 KADVDGVKSR
+790 
-800 VTTVETAT
+800 
-808 ADLKQSQAKFEQ
+808 DL
-820 STTAEFGEMR
+820 
-830 GYITHFETSLS
+830 
-841 NVELAV
+841 
-847 SEAIMQT
+847 
-854 TAQVNQ
+854 
-860 HSSELLQSKADVK
+860 
-873 RIANATATNEKATAE
+873 
-888 LAESVKAHYEDSQA
+888 
-902 EFVDVRKSIAEK
+902 
-914 DKAHS
+914 
-919 ERTEQVRA
+919 
-927 ELGKNINANKEEI
+927 
-940 DKTNKE
+940 
-946 LSDISAAVT
+946 LSDIDSKAKQSSLSEVSGKVTSIAQQVT
-955 TNTKAIAETD
+955 TSSAKIEQTSKVVTDINGKISASWTMKVQQDSKGNKVITGIGLGFNAQGDSQFLVNAQHFAVISSLNGKVVTPFMVRNGQVVINETLIDKAWIQKQVVLDYVKSTGFDKGNGFLLDAKNNVFEMVNKVGKSGWHFNA
-965 KTLTELEQVSS
+965 KTLTI
-976 SRFDSN
+976 FND
-982 EATIA
+982 
-987 NIQNTQANAESSQAE
+987 
-1002 TTLQLAAQQNEQG
+1002 
-1015 SELLRAK
+1015 
-1022 ASIRETNKIIVDND
+1022 NKPAI
-1036 KAYAQKFTQIDA
+1036 
-1048 QLGENGARFTRVEE
+1048 
-1062 ALADTQQSV
+1062 
-1071 AKSIERLDARFDE
+1071 
-1084 QEGMIEEKMQAT
+1084 
-1096 FKQTGDGVVTH
+1096 
-1107 SINITIV
+1107 
-1114 HNNVKYNAAG
+1114 
-1124 QVISAQVKNGKLES
+1124 
-1138 FIGYNANNF
+1138 
-1147 AWYNPVNGK
+1147 
-1156 MELFMAA
+1156 
-1163 KNGQLFIRD
+1163 
-1172 LFIEDGSITNAKI
+1172 KI
-1185 GNVIQSNNY
+1185 G
-1194 LNGRPSWIIN
+1194 
-1204 KNGFAEFQ
+1204 F
-1212 NIKAR
+1212 
-1217 GEIEATSG
+1217 
-1225 RLKNV
+1225 
-1230 VIEESCDILGKL
+1230 LG
-1242 KVENLEGNI
+1242 
-1251 VTVTQDVYHNLSF
+1251 
-1264 SHSNIV
+1264 
-1270 ELFKVKRRTQK
+1270 
-1281 CFIWV
+1281 
-1286 QGALTPYEV
+1286 
-1295 IPGGSSR
+1295 
-1302 VENRSAFAY
+1302 
-1311 RAPGYDSNGGEAD
+1311 
-1324 IYIDG
+1324 
-1329 VIQPRPNIYNMRGT
+1329 
-1343 SVSDTYAVNEFV
+1343 
-1355 LELSPGEG
+1355 
-1363 VASIGIKIPRLNS
+1363 
-1376 ETTRFIMRAR
+1376 
-1386 IIVFPDNQDV
+1386 
-1396 IFN
+1396 

>member
-117 FNDDKIEDLGDNA
+117 FNDDKIEDLGNNA
-130 QYEFHNGRTEA
+130 QYEFHNDRTEA

-415 DLEFRIADWKF
+415 ELEFRIADWKF

-462 GGVPAPINLAF
+462 GGVPAPINLVF

-500 NILQND
+500 NILQNG

-572 SPRQGDS
+572 YPKQGDS

-605 KTNKVGQGQFWTKDN
+605 KTNKVGQGNFWTQEN
-620 LKAGTDYW
+620 LKAGHTYY
-628 FYVRTV
+628 FYIRTI
-634 NSYGKSQFVEA
+634 NSYGKSVFVEA
-645 VGQAS
+645 SGVPVSLPTDIFDDLDNTVRETEAFKQLSEELKWNTESIAVLTNATYSLSTDVLQRSANAQA
-650 GTPKD
+650 GITQ
-655 MLDELGNN
+655 LQQLR
-663 FLTAEAGQIM
+663 
-673 QEQID
+673 
-678 FSKEAIAE
+678 
-686 LELDTIDVKQKVVS
+686 VS
-700 IDRDVEAVNEAVM
+700 DNEAW
-713 MNTKFTTEVHF
+713 
-724 SLKEE
+724 
-729 VADRK
+729 AQD
-734 AEIFRI
+734 
-740 EQVQVTDREA
+740 
-750 AARWQEQ
+750 
-757 ITAKVDYNASEILN
+757 
-771 IKDAQSSYE
+771 IK
-780 KATAQQISQV
+780 
-790 KADVDGVKSR
+790 R
-800 VTTVETAT
+800 V
-808 ADLKQSQAKFEQ
+808 
-820 STTAEFGEMR
+820 
-830 GYITHFETSLS
+830 Y
-841 NVELAV
+841 
-847 SEAIMQT
+847 
-854 TAQVNQ
+854 
-860 HSSELLQSKADVK
+860 
-873 RIANATATNEKATAE
+873 
-888 LAESVKAHYEDSQA
+888 
-902 EFVDVRKSIAEK
+902 
-914 DKAHS
+914 
-919 ERTEQVRA
+919 
-927 ELGKNINANKEEI
+927 
-940 DKTNKE
+940 
-946 LSDISAAVT
+946 
-955 TNTKAIAETD
+955 
-965 KTLTELEQVSS
+965 
-976 SRFDSN
+976 
-982 EATIA
+982 
-987 NIQNTQANAESSQAE
+987 
-1002 TTLQLAAQQNEQG
+1002 
-1015 SELLRAK
+1015 
-1022 ASIRETNKIIVDND
+1022 ASIEDND
-1036 KAYAQKFTQIDA
+1036 KALRAEIKETQTSITELNKAFGQTTTEIRTELKITNDATNKRIDDTNQK
-1048 QLGENGARFTRVEE
+1048 LGNTDKEVGRIRADVLTNKE
-1062 ALADTQQSV
+1062 AISETNKAM
-1071 AKSIERLDARFDE
+1071 AKSEE
-1084 QEGMIEEKMQAT
+1084 QVQAQFGKQQGMINQKMQAE
-1096 FKQTGDGVVTH
+1096 FSQTGDGVVTH

-1156 MELFMAA
+1156 MELFMAV
-1163 KNGQLFIRD
+1163 KNGQLFVKEAFLDKASIREMVLSESIRSD
-1172 LFIEDGSITNAKI
+1172 NYVPGKSGFIIDVK
-1185 GNVIQSNNY
+1185 NN
-1194 LNGRPSWIIN
+1194 
-1204 KNGFAEFQ
+1204 
-1212 NIKAR
+1212 
-1217 GEIEATSG
+1217 
-1225 RLKNV
+1225 
-1230 VIEESCDILGKL
+1230 KL
-1242 KVENLEGNI
+1242 EM
-1251 VTVTQDVYHNLSF
+1251 Y
-1264 SHSNIV
+1264 
-1270 ELFKVKRRTQK
+1270 
-1281 CFIWV
+1281 
-1286 QGALTPYEV
+1286 
-1295 IPGGSSR
+1295 GG
-1302 VENRSAFAY
+1302 
-1311 RAPGYDSNGGEAD
+1311 NGG
-1324 IYIDG
+1324 
-1329 VIQPRPNIYNMRGT
+1329 
-1343 SVSDTYAVNEFV
+1343 
-1355 LELSPGEG
+1355 
-1363 VASIGIKIPRLNS
+1363 
-1376 ETTRFIMRAR
+1376 TTLT
-1386 IIVFPDNQDV
+1386 NQNLYV
-1396 IFN
+1396 K

>member
-403 VVKLELPSLGIS
+403 VIKLELPSLGIS

-462 GGVPAPINLAF
+462 GGVHAPINLAF

-500 NILQND
+500 NILQNG

-605 KTNKVGQGQFWTKDN
+605 KTNKVGQGNFWTQEN
-620 LKAGTDYW
+620 LKAGHTYY
-628 FYVRTV
+628 FYIRTI
-634 NSYGKSQFVEA
+634 NSYGKSVFVEA
-645 VGQAS
+645 SGVPVSLPTDIFDDLDNTIRETEAFKQLSEELKWNTESIAVLTNATYSLSTDVLQRSANAQAGITQLQQLRVSDNEAWAQEINEIYSAVGENKSAIKETQTSITELNKAF
-650 GTPKD
+650 GQTTTEIRTELKTTND
-655 MLDELGNN
+655 ATNKRIDDTNQKLGNTDKEVGRIRADVATN
-663 FLTAEAGQIM
+663 
-673 QEQID
+673 
-678 FSKEAIAE
+678 KEAISK
-686 LELDTIDVKQKVVS
+686 T
-700 IDRDVEAVNEAVM
+700 N
-713 MNTKFTTEVHF
+713 
-724 SLKEE
+724 
-729 VADRK
+729 K
-734 AEIFRI
+734 AMAKSE
-740 EQVQVTDREA
+740 EQVQ
-750 AARWQEQ
+750 
-757 ITAKVDYNASEILN
+757 
-771 IKDAQSSYE
+771 AQFG
-780 KATAQQISQV
+780 KQQGMI
-790 KADVDGVKSR
+790 
-800 VTTVETAT
+800 
-808 ADLKQSQAKFEQ
+808 
-820 STTAEFGEMR
+820 
-830 GYITHFETSLS
+830 
-841 NVELAV
+841 
-847 SEAIMQT
+847 
-854 TAQVNQ
+854 NQ
-860 HSSELLQSKADVK
+860 KM
-873 RIANATATNEKATAE
+873 
-888 LAESVKAHYEDSQA
+888 QA
-902 EFVDVRKSIAEK
+902 EFS
-914 DKAHS
+914 
-919 ERTEQVRA
+919 
-927 ELGKNINANKEEI
+927 
-940 DKTNKE
+940 
-946 LSDISAAVT
+946 
-955 TNTKAIAETD
+955 
-965 KTLTELEQVSS
+965 
-976 SRFDSN
+976 
-982 EATIA
+982 
-987 NIQNTQANAESSQAE
+987 
-1002 TTLQLAAQQNEQG
+1002 
-1015 SELLRAK
+1015 
-1022 ASIRETNKIIVDND
+1022 
-1036 KAYAQKFTQIDA
+1036 
-1048 QLGENGARFTRVEE
+1048 
-1062 ALADTQQSV
+1062 
-1071 AKSIERLDARFDE
+1071 
-1084 QEGMIEEKMQAT
+1084 
-1096 FKQTGDGVVTH
+1096 QTGDGVVTH

-1156 MELFMAA
+1156 MELFMYA
-1163 KNGQLFIRD
+1163 KNGQFFIKEAFLDKASIREMVLSESIRSD
-1172 LFIEDGSITNAKI
+1172 NYVPGKSGFIIDVKNNKLEMYGGNGGTTLTN
-1185 GNVIQSNNY
+1185 
-1194 LNGRPSWIIN
+1194 
-1204 KNGFAEFQ
+1204 Q
-1212 NIKAR
+1212 NLYVKDET
-1217 GEIEATSG
+1217 GY
-1225 RLKNV
+1225 NV
-1230 VIEESCDILGKL
+1230 VIIGDI
-1242 KVENLEGNI
+1242 
-1251 VTVTQDVYHNLSF
+1251 T
-1264 SHSNIV
+1264 
-1270 ELFKVKRRTQK
+1270 
-1281 CFIWV
+1281 
-1286 QGALTPYEV
+1286 
-1295 IPGGSSR
+1295 
-1302 VENRSAFAY
+1302 
-1311 RAPGYDSNGGEAD
+1311 
-1324 IYIDG
+1324 
-1329 VIQPRPNIYNMRGT
+1329 
-1343 SVSDTYAVNEFV
+1343 NE
-1355 LELSPGEG
+1355 
-1363 VASIGIKIPRLNS
+1363 R
-1376 ETTRFIMRAR
+1376 
-1386 IIVFPDNQDV
+1386 
-1396 IFN
+1396 

>member
-403 VVKLELPSLGIS
+403 VIKLELPSLGIS

-500 NILQND
+500 NILQNG

-549 FAIQAPPAPIGVE
+549 FAIQAPPAPISVE

-605 KTNKVGQGQFWTKDN
+605 KTNKVGQGNFWTQEN
-620 LKAGTDYW
+620 LKAGHTYY
-628 FYVRTV
+628 FYIRTI
-634 NSYGKSQFVEA
+634 NSYGKSVFVEA
-645 VGQAS
+645 S
-650 GTPKD
+650 GVPVSLPTD
-655 MLDELGNN
+655 IFDDLD
-663 FLTAEAGQIM
+663 
-673 QEQID
+673 
-678 FSKEAIAE
+678 
-686 LELDTIDVKQKVVS
+686 
-700 IDRDVEAVNEAVM
+700 
-713 MNTKFTTEVHF
+713 NT
-724 SLKEE
+724 
-729 VADRK
+729 
-734 AEIFRI
+734 
-740 EQVQVTDREA
+740 
-750 AARWQEQ
+750 
-757 ITAKVDYNASEILN
+757 
-771 IKDAQSSYE
+771 
-780 KATAQQISQV
+780 
-790 KADVDGVKSR
+790 
-800 VTTVETAT
+800 
-808 ADLKQSQAKFEQ
+808 
-820 STTAEFGEMR
+820 
-830 GYITHFETSLS
+830 
-841 NVELAV
+841 
-847 SEAIMQT
+847 
-854 TAQVNQ
+854 
-860 HSSELLQSKADVK
+860 
-873 RIANATATNEKATAE
+873 
-888 LAESVKAHYEDSQA
+888 
-902 EFVDVRKSIAEK
+902 
-914 DKAHS
+914 
-919 ERTEQVRA
+919 
-927 ELGKNINANKEEI
+927 
-940 DKTNKE
+940 
-946 LSDISAAVT
+946 
-955 TNTKAIAETD
+955 
-965 KTLTELEQVSS
+965 
-976 SRFDSN
+976 
-982 EATIA
+982 
-987 NIQNTQANAESSQAE
+987 
-1002 TTLQLAAQQNEQG
+1002 
-1015 SELLRAK
+1015 
-1022 ASIRETNKIIVDND
+1022 IRETEAFKQLSEELKWNTESIAVLTNATYSLSTDVLQRSANAQAGITQLQQLRVSDNEAWAQDIKRVYASIEDND
-1036 KAYAQKFTQIDA
+1036 KALRAEIKETQTSITELNKAFGQTTTEIRTELKTTNDATNKRIDDTNQK
-1048 QLGENGARFTRVEE
+1048 LGNTDKEVGRIRADVATNKE
-1062 ALADTQQSV
+1062 AISETNKAM
-1071 AKSIERLDARFDE
+1071 AKSEE
-1084 QEGMIEEKMQAT
+1084 QVQAQFGKQQGMINQKMQAE
-1096 FKQTGDGVVTH
+1096 FSQTGDGVVTH
-1107 SINITIV
+1107 SINITIK
-1114 HNNVKYNAAG
+1114 HNGVSYNAAG

-1138 FIGYNANNF
+1138 FFGYNANNF

-1156 MELFMAA
+1156 MELFMYA
-1163 KNGQLFIRD
+1163 KNGQFFIRD

-1194 LNGRPSWIIN
+1194 VAGKSGWIIN
-1204 KNGFAEFQ
+1204 KNGFAELQ

-1264 SHSNIV
+1264 SHNNIV

-1286 QGALTPYEV
+1286 QGALNPYER
-1295 IPGGSSR
+1295 IPNNG
-1302 VENRSAFAY
+1302 VKPENRSAFAY
-1311 RAPGYDSNGGEAD
+1311 RAPFYRNGAGAAD

-1329 VIQPRPNIYNMRGT
+1329 VIQPRPSIYNMEDTAT
-1343 SVSDTYAVNEFV
+1343 SDFYAVNEFV

-1363 VASIGIKIPRLNS
+1363 VASIGIKIPQGGS

>member
-605 KTNKVGQGQFWTKDN
+605 KTNKVGQGNFWTQEN
-620 LKAGTDYW
+620 LKAGHTYY
-628 FYVRTV
+628 FYIRTI
-634 NSYGKSQFVEA
+634 NSYGKSVFVEA
-645 VGQAS
+645 S
-650 GTPKD
+650 GVPVSLPTD
-655 MLDELGNN
+655 IFDDLDNTIRE
-663 FLTAEAGQIM
+663 TEAFKQLS
-673 QEQID
+673 EKLNWNTE
-678 FSKEAIAE
+678 SIAE
-686 LELDTIDVKQKVVS
+686 LVNATYELSTDLLVRDGNAQAGIKDLRKVFANQQEAWAQEIKEIYSAVGENKSAIEETQTS
-700 IDRDVEAVNEAVM
+700 ITKLDEAFGQRFNAIRTDM
-713 MNTKFTTEVHF
+713 DKAQADIISNSQAISNTN
-724 SLKEE
+724 
-729 VADRK
+729 K
-734 AEIFRI
+734 AFAENKT
-740 EQVQVTDREA
+740 QVQ
-750 AARWQEQ
+750 
-757 ITAKVDYNASEILN
+757 
-771 IKDAQSSYE
+771 
-780 KATAQQISQV
+780 
-790 KADVDGVKSR
+790 
-800 VTTVETAT
+800 
-808 ADLKQSQAKFEQ
+808 
-820 STTAEFGEMR
+820 
-830 GYITHFETSLS
+830 
-841 NVELAV
+841 
-847 SEAIMQT
+847 
-854 TAQVNQ
+854 
-860 HSSELLQSKADVK
+860 
-873 RIANATATNEKATAE
+873 
-888 LAESVKAHYEDSQA
+888 
-902 EFVDVRKSIAEK
+902 
-914 DKAHS
+914 
-919 ERTEQVRA
+919 
-927 ELGKNINANKEEI
+927 
-940 DKTNKE
+940 
-946 LSDISAAVT
+946 
-955 TNTKAIAETD
+955 
-965 KTLTELEQVSS
+965 
-976 SRFDSN
+976 
-982 EATIA
+982 
-987 NIQNTQANAESSQAE
+987 
-1002 TTLQLAAQQNEQG
+1002 
-1015 SELLRAK
+1015 
-1022 ASIRETNKIIVDND
+1022 
-1036 KAYAQKFTQIDA
+1036 
-1048 QLGENGARFTRVEE
+1048 
-1062 ALADTQQSV
+1062 
-1071 AKSIERLDARFDE
+1071 ARFDE
-1084 QEGMIEEKMQAT
+1084 QEGMIQEKMQAT
-1096 FKQTGDGVVTH
+1096 FEQSGDGVVTH
-1107 SINITIV
+1107 SINITIK
-1114 HNNVKYNAAG
+1114 HNGVSYNAAG

-1138 FIGYNANNF
+1138 YIGYNANNF
-1147 AWYNPVNGK
+1147 AWYNPANGK
-1156 MELFMAA
+1156 MELFMAV
-1163 KNGQLFIRD
+1163 KNGQLFVREA
-1172 LFIEDGSITNAKI
+1172 FIGDATITSAKI
-1185 GNVIQSNNY
+1185 ADVLQSTN
-1194 LNGRPSWIIN
+1194 
-1204 KNGFAEFQ
+1204 
-1212 NIKAR
+1212 
-1217 GEIEATSG
+1217 
-1225 RLKNV
+1225 
-1230 VIEESCDILGKL
+1230 
-1242 KVENLEGNI
+1242 
-1251 VTVTQDVYHNLSF
+1251 F
-1264 SHSNIV
+1264 SHAN
-1270 ELFKVKRRTQK
+1270 KV
-1281 CFIWV
+1281 
-1286 QGALTPYEV
+1286 
-1295 IPGGSSR
+1295 
-1302 VENRSAFAY
+1302 
-1311 RAPGYDSNGGEAD
+1311 GY
-1324 IYIDG
+1324 
-1329 VIQPRPNIYNMRGT
+1329 QLNMRTGEEIKYGNNAQGYWIETNILKRLFDKKGT
-1343 SVSDTYAVNEFV
+1343 MR
-1355 LELSPGEG
+1355 
-1363 VASIGIKIPRLNS
+1363 IRMGIW
-1376 ETTRFIMRAR
+1376 
-1386 IIVFPDNQDV
+1386 
-1396 IFN
+1396 

>member
-130 QYEFHNGRTEA
+130 QYEFHNSRTEA

-218 VPDSDIDWNAFKV
+218 VPDSDIDWDAFKS

-239 VQTPDGKSEP
+239 VQTPDGNSEP

-282 GKHGILMQVYN
+282 GKHGIMMQVYN

-332 QQYNKTDFEPVVIE
+332 QQYNKTDFEPVVID

-403 VVKLELPSLGIS
+403 VIKLELPSLGIS

-490 VASDIRYNTV
+490 VASDVRYNTV
-500 NILQND
+500 NILQNG

-549 FAIQAPPAPIGVE
+549 FSIQAPPAPIGVE

-572 SPRQGDS
+572 SPKQGDS

-587 FWFSEKKLANLS
+587 FWFSDKKLANLS

-605 KTNKVGQGQFWTKDN
+605 KTNKVGQGNFWTQEN
-620 LKAGTDYW
+620 LKAGHTYY
-628 FYVRTV
+628 FYIRTI
-634 NSYGKSQFVEA
+634 NSYGKSVFVEA
-645 VGQAS
+645 S
-650 GTPKD
+650 GIPVSLPSD
-655 MLDELGNN
+655 IFDDLDNTVRETDA
-663 FLTAEAGQIM
+663 F
-673 QEQID
+673 
-678 FSKEAIAE
+678 K
-686 LELDTIDVKQKVVS
+686 ELDNKLD
-700 IDRDVEAVNEAVM
+700 
-713 MNTKFTTEVHF
+713 
-724 SLKEE
+724 
-729 VADRK
+729 
-734 AEIFRI
+734 
-740 EQVQVTDREA
+740 
-750 AARWQEQ
+750 W
-757 ITAKVDYNASEILN
+757 NA
-771 IKDAQSSYE
+771 
-780 KATAQQISQV
+780 
-790 KADVDGVKSR
+790 
-800 VTTVETAT
+800 ETAIILSN
-808 ADLKQSQAKFEQ
+808 ADSQLSRSFLLKHGQSQAGIK
-820 STTAEFGEMR
+820 
-830 GYITHFETSLS
+830 
-841 NVELAV
+841 ELW
-847 SEAIMQT
+847 
-854 TAQVNQ
+854 
-860 HSSELLQSKADVK
+860 
-873 RIANATATNEKATAE
+873 
-888 LAESVKAHYEDSQA
+888 
-902 EFVDVRKSIAEK
+902 
-914 DKAHS
+914 
-919 ERTEQVRA
+919 QVRA
-927 ELGKNINANKEEI
+927 TDNEAWAQEVKEIYSAVGDNKSAIKETQTSITKLDEAFGQRFTEI
-940 DKTNKE
+940 RTEMDKAQADIVSNSTAISNTNK
-946 LSDISAAVT
+946 AF
-955 TNTKAIAETD
+955 AENKTQVQAKFD
-965 KTLTELEQVSS
+965 K
-976 SRFDSN
+976 
-982 EATIA
+982 
-987 NIQNTQANAESSQAE
+987 
-1002 TTLQLAAQQNEQG
+1002 
-1015 SELLRAK
+1015 
-1022 ASIRETNKIIVDND
+1022 
-1036 KAYAQKFTQIDA
+1036 
-1048 QLGENGARFTRVEE
+1048 
-1062 ALADTQQSV
+1062 
-1071 AKSIERLDARFDE
+1071 
-1084 QEGMIEEKMQAT
+1084 QEGMIQEKMQAT
-1096 FKQTGDGVVTH
+1096 FEQSGDGVVTH

-1138 FIGYNANNF
+1138 FFGYNANNF
-1147 AWYNPVNGK
+1147 AWYNPANGK
-1156 MELFMAA
+1156 MELFMYA
-1163 KNGQLFIRD
+1163 KDGQLFIRD

-1194 LNGRPSWIIN
+1194 VAGKSGWIIN
-1204 KNGFAEFQ
+1204 KSGFSEFQ

-1217 GEIEATSG
+1217 GEIDATSG

-1230 VIEESCDILGKL
+1230 VIEESCEILGKL
-1242 KVENLEGNI
+1242 NVENLEGNI
-1251 VTVTQDVYHNLSF
+1251 ISIHRD
-1264 SHSNIV
+1264 NIYLR
-1270 ELFKVKRRTQK
+1270 EIWNDGNIHTIFKVKQRSQYCT
-1281 CFIWV
+1281 IWV
-1286 QGALTPYEV
+1286 DGTITADET
-1295 IPGGSSR
+1295 IPINAIHK
-1302 VENRSAFAY
+1302 VENRAVIAY
-1311 RAPGYDSNGGEAD
+1311 RAPGFPIERAMFSVFMDGKEVDFNSHIYPLVTGNVAGFYAANDITITIPPGNSIVEIGIRIPHIPGESNGVLIRGRVFLLPHSDE
-1324 IYIDG
+1324 
-1329 VIQPRPNIYNMRGT
+1329 VILIN
-1343 SVSDTYAVNEFV
+1343 
-1355 LELSPGEG
+1355 
-1363 VASIGIKIPRLNS
+1363 
-1376 ETTRFIMRAR
+1376 
-1386 IIVFPDNQDV
+1386 
-1396 IFN
+1396 

>member
-346 EWIEEDGL
+346 EWVEEDGL

-403 VVKLELPSLGIS
+403 VIKLELPSLGIS

-500 NILQND
+500 NILQNG

-572 SPRQGDS
+572 YPKQGDS

-605 KTNKVGQGQFWTKDN
+605 KTNKVGQGNFWTQEN
-620 LKAGTDYW
+620 LKAGHTYY
-628 FYVRTV
+628 FYIRTI
-634 NSYGKSQFVEA
+634 NSYGKSVFVEA
-645 VGQAS
+645 SGVPVSLPTDIFDDLDNTVRETEAFKQLSEELKWNTESIAVLTNATYSLSTDVLQRSANAQAGITQLQQLRVSDNEAWAQEIKEIYSAVGENKSAIKETQTSITELNKAF
-650 GTPKD
+650 GQTTTEIRTELKITND
-655 MLDELGNN
+655 ATNKRIDDTNQKLGNTDKEVGRIRADV
-663 FLTAEAGQIM
+663 LTN
-673 QEQID
+673 
-678 FSKEAIAE
+678 KEAISE
-686 LELDTIDVKQKVVS
+686 T
-700 IDRDVEAVNEAVM
+700 N
-713 MNTKFTTEVHF
+713 
-724 SLKEE
+724 
-729 VADRK
+729 K
-734 AEIFRI
+734 AMAKSE
-740 EQVQVTDREA
+740 EQVQ
-750 AARWQEQ
+750 
-757 ITAKVDYNASEILN
+757 
-771 IKDAQSSYE
+771 AQFG
-780 KATAQQISQV
+780 KQQGMI
-790 KADVDGVKSR
+790 
-800 VTTVETAT
+800 
-808 ADLKQSQAKFEQ
+808 
-820 STTAEFGEMR
+820 
-830 GYITHFETSLS
+830 
-841 NVELAV
+841 
-847 SEAIMQT
+847 
-854 TAQVNQ
+854 NQ
-860 HSSELLQSKADVK
+860 KM
-873 RIANATATNEKATAE
+873 
-888 LAESVKAHYEDSQA
+888 QA
-902 EFVDVRKSIAEK
+902 EFS
-914 DKAHS
+914 
-919 ERTEQVRA
+919 
-927 ELGKNINANKEEI
+927 
-940 DKTNKE
+940 
-946 LSDISAAVT
+946 
-955 TNTKAIAETD
+955 
-965 KTLTELEQVSS
+965 
-976 SRFDSN
+976 
-982 EATIA
+982 
-987 NIQNTQANAESSQAE
+987 
-1002 TTLQLAAQQNEQG
+1002 
-1015 SELLRAK
+1015 
-1022 ASIRETNKIIVDND
+1022 
-1036 KAYAQKFTQIDA
+1036 
-1048 QLGENGARFTRVEE
+1048 
-1062 ALADTQQSV
+1062 
-1071 AKSIERLDARFDE
+1071 
-1084 QEGMIEEKMQAT
+1084 
-1096 FKQTGDGVVTH
+1096 QTGDGVVTH

-1138 FIGYNANNF
+1138 YIGYNANNF

-1156 MELFMAA
+1156 MELFMYA
-1163 KNGQLFIRD
+1163 KNGQFFIRD

-1286 QGALTPYEV
+1286 QGALNPYER
-1295 IPGGSSR
+1295 IPNNG
-1302 VENRSAFAY
+1302 VKPENRSAFAY
-1311 RAPGYDSNGGEAD
+1311 RAPFYRNGAGVAD

-1329 VIQPRPNIYNMRGT
+1329 VIQPRPSIYNMEDTAT
-1343 SVSDTYAVNEFV
+1343 SDFYAVNEFV

-1363 VASIGIKIPRLNS
+1363 IASVGIKIPQGGS
-1376 ETTRFIMRAR
+1376 EVTRFIMRAR

>member
-117 FNDDKIEDLGDNA
+117 FNDDKIEDLGNNA

-141 DPYLLKHAP
+141 DSYLLKHAP

-218 VPDSDIDWNAFKV
+218 VPDSDIDWDAFKV

-239 VQTPDGKSEP
+239 VQSPDGKSEL

-403 VVKLELPSLGIS
+403 VIKLELPSLGIS

-462 GGVPAPINLAF
+462 GGVAAPINLAF

-500 NILQND
+500 NILQNG

-562 ITPGMFSLTA
+562 ITPGMFSLTV

-587 FWFSEKKLANLS
+587 FWFSEEKLADLS

-605 KTNKVGQGQFWTKDN
+605 KTNKVGQGNFWTQEN
-620 LKAGTDYW
+620 LKAGHTYY
-628 FYVRTV
+628 FYVRTI
-634 NSYGKSQFVEA
+634 NSYGKSPFVEA
-645 VGQAS
+645 S
-650 GTPKD
+650 GIPVSLPD
-655 MLDELGNN
+655 DIFDDLDNTVRETDAFKQLSEELKWN
-663 FLTAEAGQIM
+663 TE
-673 QEQID
+673 
-678 FSKEAIAE
+678 SIAE
-686 LELDTIDVKQKVVS
+686 LVNATYKLSTDLLVRDGNAQAGISHLQQLRVS
-700 IDRDVEAVNEAVM
+700 DNEAWAQDITRVYASIGE
-713 MNTKFTTEVHF
+713 N
-724 SLKEE
+724 
-729 VADRK
+729 A
-734 AEIFRI
+734 AEIKHAQNSI
-740 EQVQVTDREA
+740 
-750 AARWQEQ
+750 
-757 ITAKVDYNASEILN
+757 VDL
-771 IKDAQSSYE
+771 
-780 KATAQQISQV
+780 
-790 KADVDGVKSR
+790 
-800 VTTVETAT
+800 
-808 ADLKQSQAKFEQ
+808 
-820 STTAEFGEMR
+820 
-830 GYITHFETSLS
+830 
-841 NVELAV
+841 
-847 SEAIMQT
+847 
-854 TAQVNQ
+854 
-860 HSSELLQSKADVK
+860 
-873 RIANATATNEKATAE
+873 
-888 LAESVKAHYEDSQA
+888 
-902 EFVDVRKSIAEK
+902 
-914 DKAHS
+914 DKAFA
-919 ERTEQVRA
+919 EDRTRVQ
-927 ELGKNINANKEEI
+927 
-940 DKTNKE
+940 
-946 LSDISAAVT
+946 
-955 TNTKAIAETD
+955 
-965 KTLTELEQVSS
+965 
-976 SRFDSN
+976 
-982 EATIA
+982 
-987 NIQNTQANAESSQAE
+987 
-1002 TTLQLAAQQNEQG
+1002 
-1015 SELLRAK
+1015 
-1022 ASIRETNKIIVDND
+1022 
-1036 KAYAQKFTQIDA
+1036 
-1048 QLGENGARFTRVEE
+1048 ARFG
-1062 ALADTQQSV
+1062 
-1071 AKSIERLDARFDE
+1071 E

-1096 FKQTGDGVVTH
+1096 FEQSGDGVVTH
-1107 SINITIV
+1107 SINITIK
-1114 HNNVKYNAAG
+1114 HNDVSYNAAG

-1138 FIGYNANNF
+1138 YIGYNANNF
-1147 AWYNPVNGK
+1147 AWYNPANGK
-1156 MELFMAA
+1156 MELFMGA
-1163 KNGQLFIRD
+1163 KNGQLFIKD
-1172 LFIEDGSITNAKI
+1172 AFIGDATITSAKIADAAITNAKI
-1185 GNVIQSNNY
+1185 G
-1194 LNGRPSWIIN
+1194 
-1204 KNGFAEFQ
+1204 
-1212 NIKAR
+1212 
-1217 GEIEATSG
+1217 
-1225 RLKNV
+1225 
-1230 VIEESCDILGKL
+1230 
-1242 KVENLEGNI
+1242 GNI
-1251 VTVTQDVYHNLSF
+1251 YSDGYMVKGQGGYCLSKIQNNLTF
-1264 SHSNIV
+1264 VDENQRVMVQIGNI
-1270 ELFKVKRRTQK
+1270 T
-1281 CFIWV
+1281 
-1286 QGALTPYEV
+1286 GT
-1295 IPGGSSR
+1295 
-1302 VENRSAFAY
+1302 
-1311 RAPGYDSNGGEAD
+1311 APN
-1324 IYIDG
+1324 
-1329 VIQPRPNIYNMRGT
+1329 V
-1343 SVSDTYAVNEFV
+1343 
-1355 LELSPGEG
+1355 
-1363 VASIGIKIPRLNS
+1363 
-1376 ETTRFIMRAR
+1376 
-1386 IIVFPDNQDV
+1386 
-1396 IFN
+1396 